1 MTSEEPELLTHIHDF
16 AILFYLTLRHKSSE
30 WLQSSIRSDLGIR
43 FAIWN
48 RGLAIRAFAFFKHCF
63 LCKNRLLKRVSYLL
77 IFVIQENELFLS
89 GSVILYF
96 FRS

>member
-1 MTSEEPELLTHIHDF
+1 MTSEEPELLTHIRDF
-16 AILFYLTLRHKSSE
+16 AILFYLTLRHKSTE
-30 WLQSSIRSDLGIR
+30 WLESSIRSDLGIR

-63 LCKNRLLKRVSYLL
+63 LCKNRLLKRVS
-77 IFVIQENELFLS
+77 FFRDSRNELFLS